1 MNALNVPCR
10 IRRYMAIVSG
20 VSEGLQTLVSLVPPA
35 DHDKAFFVAKRLLL
49 DLTAAL
55 SQEVNPHG

>member
-1 MNALNVPCR
+1 MNAPHMRCR
-10 IRRYMAIVSG
+10 IRRFMAIVSG
-20 VSEGLQTLVSLVPPA
+20 VSEGVQVLVSLVPPA

-55 SQEVNPHG
+55 SQEVTNG